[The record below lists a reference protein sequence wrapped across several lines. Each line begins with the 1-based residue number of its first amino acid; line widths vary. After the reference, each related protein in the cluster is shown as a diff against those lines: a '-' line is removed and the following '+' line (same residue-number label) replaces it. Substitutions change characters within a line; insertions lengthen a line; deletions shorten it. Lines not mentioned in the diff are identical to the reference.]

1 MKTAL
6 FALLTLATLAVS
18 APARAQNPSG
28 VGLGIAAGLDYST
41 ADRIFEDDSNTSF
54 AWGFFVDIP
63 LLDTF
68 VISPQTTLYD
78 LDIAVDDGSLEPG
91 EQVEAINQA
100 VTDVGLNF
108 KFMIPL
114 RSVSLGAGI
123 LAGATTG
130 LGDYRLHYGALAQL
144 NVKLLSNIDG
154 FILAQFKRI
163 DVGDELLNEDINKVH
178 VFAGGMFRF

>member
-1 MKTAL
+1 M
-6 FALLTLATLAVS
+6 
-18 APARAQNPSG
+18 
-28 VGLGIAAGLDYST
+28 
-41 ADRIFEDDSNTSF
+41 
-54 AWGFFVDIP
+54 
-63 LLDTF
+63 
-68 VISPQTTLYD
+68 
-78 LDIAVDDGSLEPG
+78 
-91 EQVEAINQA
+91 
-100 VTDVGLNF
+100 GLNF

-163 DVGDELLNEDINKVH
+163 DVGDELLKKDINKVH